1 MLKENTTR
9 LEFLKAF
16 LAEKYFIFR
25 QSFVNTYYA
34 LIHLTLGIE
43 EPMEDEEDDSTAVET
58 GYEADKKTDDG
69 NTLSSADDTG
79 HVADEA
85 RDKATGQ
92 KGDHHK
98 QEL

>member
-9 LEFLKAF
+9 LESLKAF

-34 LIHLTLGIE
+34 LTHLTLGIE
-43 EPMEDEEDDSTAVET
+43 EPMEDEEDNSTAAET

-69 NTLSSADDTG
+69 DTLSSADDTG

-92 KGDHHK
+92 ESDHQK

>member
-43 EPMEDEEDDSTAVET
+43 EPMEDEEDDSTAGET
-58 GYEADKKTDDG
+58 GREADKKRDDG
-69 NTLSSADDTG
+69 NTLSRADDTG
-79 HVADEA
+79 HVAAEA

>member
-9 LEFLKAF
+9 LELFKAF
-16 LAEKYFIFR
+16 LANKYFIFR

-34 LIHLTLGIE
+34 LTHLTLGIK
-43 EPMEDEEDDSTAVET
+43 EPMEDEEDDSTAAET
-58 GYEADKKTDDG
+58 GDEADQKTDDG
-69 NTLSSADDTG
+69 NTSSNADDTS

-92 KGDHHK
+92 EGDQPK

>member
-9 LEFLKAF
+9 LELLIAF
-16 LAEKYFIFR
+16 LANKYFIFR

-34 LIHLTLGIE
+34 LTHLTLGIE
-43 EPMEDEEDDSTAVET
+43 EPMEDEEDDSTASET
-58 GYEADKKTDDG
+58 GDEADKKTDDG
-69 NTLSSADDTG
+69 NTLSSADDAG

-85 RDKATGQ
+85 RDNATGQ

>member
-9 LEFLKAF
+9 LELLKAF
-16 LAEKYFIFR
+16 VANKYFIFR

-34 LIHLTLGIE
+34 LTHLTLGIE
-43 EPMEDEEDDSTAVET
+43 EPMEDEEDDSTSAET
-58 GYEADKKTDDG
+58 GDEADKKTDDG
-69 NTLSSADDTG
+69 NTLSRADDTG

-92 KGDHHK
+92 ESDHHK